1 MWKVTSTSV
10 VLIAIVLPDH
20 LAAESPIEPA
30 SYTGSEKPVPA
41 GETSVVTFS
50 HQAARVGDRL
60 AQDLSVE
67 LDIDTTIE
75 QSGQVASSGRT
86 AVKRRQRRFIEVMEI
101 VDGRARKAHV
111 KFPISREASAS
122 GDQAEEEKP
131 QPVEGKS
138 YFVTRQ
144 GKRLAVTDT
153 SGAIPPREEFKIVFM
168 SMQSLGQ
175 PNPLAGFLRGK
186 EITLGTRLQLPHEIA
201 QQLLGFDDQFGEVDQ
216 FVMELTDVKSING
229 QTCAVFAA
237 TIHVKG
243 DKENPMNI
251 VAEGKVMIETETS
264 RTIFAELT
272 GPVTMKTIERTEHGE
287 IEYRATG
294 SMSVAIRSQYGY
306 APE

>member
-1 MWKVTSTSV
+1 MSRVSSIAT
-10 VLIAIVLPDH
+10 VLIATSLLHP

-30 SYTGSEKPVPA
+30 TYTASEKPRPA
-41 GETSVVTFS
+41 NETTVVTFS

-67 LDIDTTIE
+67 LEIDTTIK
-75 QSGQVASSGRT
+75 QSGQIASSGRT

-111 KFPISREASAS
+111 KFPISRETSAS
-122 GDQAEEEKP
+122 GDQSEEEKP
-131 QPVEGKS
+131 QSVEGKS
-138 YFVTRQ
+138 YLVTRQ
-144 GKRLAVTDT
+144 GKSLAVTDT

-175 PNPLAGFLRGK
+175 PNPLAGFLHGK
-186 EITLGTRLQLPHEIA
+186 KVTLGTRLQLPHEIA

-237 TIHVKG
+237 TIRVKG
-243 DKENPMNI
+243 EKDNPMNI
-251 VAEGKVMIETETS
+251 VAEGKVIIETETS

-272 GPVTMKTIERTEHGE
+272 GPITMKTIERTEHGE

-294 SMSVAIRSQYGY
+294 GMSVAIRSQYGY
-306 APE
+306 APK